1 MQLINEA
8 LLRVLTGWQGL
19 QARMSD
25 EEGQTLAEYGLIM
38 AVIAVVVVITAV
50 VLFRTRSSR
59 LSTAPR
65 TVWTEPA
72 NAATDDSR

>member
-1 MQLINEA
+1 MQLLNEA

-38 AVIAVVVVITAV
+38 AVIAVAVVVTAV
-50 VLFRTRSSR
+50 VLFRTAII
-59 LSTAPR
+59 TAF
-65 TVWTEPA
+65 
-72 NAATDDSR
+72 NSATDCLDGSC